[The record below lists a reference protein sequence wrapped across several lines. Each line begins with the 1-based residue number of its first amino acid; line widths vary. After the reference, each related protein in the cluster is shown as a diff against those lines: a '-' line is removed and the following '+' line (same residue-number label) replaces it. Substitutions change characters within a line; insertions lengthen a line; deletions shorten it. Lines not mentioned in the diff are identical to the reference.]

1 VVVLLLTSSTPTSS
15 AFSLLFRTAGS
26 PVTGEPFVGDVVQ
39 VLNTTRLK
47 QIKWWR
53 TLEAGAFDVKE
64 VVLSSL
70 HHVLFCNFLFYSNI
84 SISFFNFLSLTN
96 NPCSP

>member
-1 VVVLLLTSSTPTSS
+1 VTS
-15 AFSLLFRTAGS
+15 S
-26 PVTGEPFVGDVVQ
+26 PVTGEPFVSAVVQ

-64 VVLSSL
+64 VVRLL
-70 HHVLFCNFLFYSNI
+70 WLLFCWLSAACGLAASLCDTLCLFLVVKR
-84 SISFFNFLSLTN
+84 SLTHLCAAA
-96 NPCSP
+96 PDTAPHW